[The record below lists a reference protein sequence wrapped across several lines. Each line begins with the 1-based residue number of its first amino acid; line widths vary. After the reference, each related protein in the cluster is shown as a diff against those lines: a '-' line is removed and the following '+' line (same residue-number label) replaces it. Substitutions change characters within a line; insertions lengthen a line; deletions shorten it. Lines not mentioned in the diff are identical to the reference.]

1 MYENGPLPDE
11 ALTVLT
17 YVPDGIVTP
26 AGFDV
31 RENEVEL
38 LTADKA
44 FELTVIVAV
53 VEFVITTLDI
63 VVFEANTPEEVIVIP
78 GTNARISPETAT
90 LGEPF
95 VVVIF
100 ALVSIPF
107 VIADVNNEPITNKV
121 LANKSFLLP
130 STVIVDVDDCR
141 VLL

>member
-1 MYENGPLPDE
+1 MYEKGPVPDE

-44 FELTVIVAV
+44 FELTVIVAD
-53 VEFVITTLDI
+53 VEFVIATLDI
-63 VVFEANTPEEVIVIP
+63 VVFEANTAEEAILIP

-100 ALVSIPF
+100 ALVSIEL
-107 VIADVNNEPITNKV
+107 VIADVNNEPTVNKG
-121 LANKSFLLP
+121 LNKSFLLP
-130 STVIVDVDDCR
+130 RTVIVDVDDCR